1 MVSILVDYRITIH
14 TVKPQTRPIFVGTII
29 YGVMYFN
36 NERLYLVSSNDIGSP
51 VIKMASLVILENN
64 LGVYGRRSKH

>member
-14 TVKPQTRPIFVGTII
+14 TVKPQTRPIFVDTII